1 MDKYLL
7 PLINKYQ
14 NYSHSSTFTIE
25 LHKLSDINTWFPL
38 FELDNPQWWIINE
51 FFDHCDTYETYTTG
65 MNTTEVLKRITTITN
80 IFSNCISIE
89 SSDEFIVINDYHI
102 YPIIIYCNETY
113 YYTCFIFHNKTTST
127 IFNSF

>member
-1 MDKYLL
+1 MEYYNSITSWKHVFTKKYLIKDYMDKYLL

-38 FELDNPQWWIINE
+38 FELDNPPWWIINE
-51 FFDHCDTYETYTTG
+51 FFDHCDTYETYTRG

-80 IFSNCISIE
+80 IFTI
-89 SSDEFIVINDYHI
+89 
-102 YPIIIYCNETY
+102 
-113 YYTCFIFHNKTTST
+113 TS
-127 IFNSF
+127 